1 MLTFH
6 GTRSPSLSPSHVP
19 PHPHATL
26 PSSQLTDNLLKKPPF
41 RFLHD
46 VVSEV
51 IRNTGYARGL
61 FDDRE
66 SDSANIK
73 DKETKVAWLNKI
85 IACVSL
91 SLDEHL
97 PARPLKIVA
106 GLEPERTSEFL
117 QALGRAA
124 RHPATAPR
132 CDASSPA
139 KRPRNPAPPD
149 AKPAA
154 TADAKPAAPPSP
166 PAPPAQPIP
175 APPSPAPPSVAATFE
190 PLSSPPRRRNL
201 NAPLE
206 PESPVARVRAPGPAR
221 PVSARRAPPKRASN
235 VTEVDAHEKRPGSV
249 AATNAN
255 VGGGSGLATGAG
267 AAVMR
272 EGRRRF
278 ERRRRRRYRRRRG
291 SRRIIE
297 PVGGG
302 G

>member
-1 MLTFH
+1 MHFCAHKRLIHLHPPPRSVRHNDTPVRSPRRSRWAISGRPRRKSCRARTRWSASPRFARARSPPSRFETAPSDLVVLTFH

-106 GLEPERTSEFL
+106 GLEPSARTNFYRRSD
-117 QALGRAA
+117 APRDA
-124 RHPATAPR
+124 ATAPPR

-139 KRPRNPAPPD
+139 KRPRNPRRPTPNPPR
-149 AKPAA
+149 PR
-154 TADAKPAAPPSP
+154 TPNPPRHHRHPRHPRNRSPRHHLPRHPPSR
-166 PAPPAQPIP
+166 QR
-175 APPSPAPPSVAATFE
+175 SNHSR
-190 PLSSPPRRRNL
+190 LHPRRR
-201 NAPLE
+201 
-206 PESPVARVRAPGPAR
+206 
-221 PVSARRAPPKRASN
+221 
-235 VTEVDAHEKRPGSV
+235 
-249 AATNAN
+249 
-255 VGGGSGLATGAG
+255 
-267 AAVMR
+267 
-272 EGRRRF
+272 
-278 ERRRRRRYRRRRG
+278 
-291 SRRIIE
+291 I
-297 PVGGG
+297 
-302 G
+302 

>member
-106 GLEPERTSEFL
+106 GLEPERTNEFL

-124 RHPATAPR
+124 RRGDGAAAVRRVLAGEAP
-132 CDASSPA
+132 
-139 KRPRNPAPPD
+139 KPAPPD

-166 PAPPAQPIP
+166 RHPRNRSPRHHLPRH
-175 APPSPAPPSVAATFE
+175 PPSRQRSNHSR
-190 PLSSPPRRRNL
+190 LHPRRR
-201 NAPLE
+201 
-206 PESPVARVRAPGPAR
+206 
-221 PVSARRAPPKRASN
+221 
-235 VTEVDAHEKRPGSV
+235 
-249 AATNAN
+249 
-255 VGGGSGLATGAG
+255 
-267 AAVMR
+267 
-272 EGRRRF
+272 
-278 ERRRRRRYRRRRG
+278 
-291 SRRIIE
+291 I
-297 PVGGG
+297 
-302 G
+302 

>member
-73 DKETKVAWLNKI
+73 DKETKVAWLHKI

-106 GLEPERTSEFL
+106 GLEPERVWFL
-117 QALGRAA
+117 GHTRRQL
-124 RHPATAPR
+124 
-132 CDASSPA
+132 
-139 KRPRNPAPPD
+139 
-149 AKPAA
+149 
-154 TADAKPAAPPSP
+154 PAAPP
-166 PAPPAQPIP
+166 
-175 APPSPAPPSVAATFE
+175 
-190 PLSSPPRRRNL
+190 L
-201 NAPLE
+201 NRETPQINKSTAG
-206 PESPVARVRAPGPAR
+206 SRTA
-221 PVSARRAPPKRASN
+221 RAS
-235 VTEVDAHEKRPGSV
+235 
-249 AATNAN
+249 
-255 VGGGSGLATGAG
+255 
-267 AAVMR
+267 
-272 EGRRRF
+272 
-278 ERRRRRRYRRRRG
+278 
-291 SRRIIE
+291 
-297 PVGGG
+297 
-302 G
+302 

>member
-106 GLEPERTSEFL
+106 GLEPERTNEFL

-124 RHPATAPR
+124 RRGDGANPNGATRLAGYSAR
-132 CDASSPA
+132 ET
-139 KRPRNPAPPD
+139 R
-149 AKPAA
+149 AA
-154 TADAKPAAPPSP
+154 RRQTRRDRGRQTRRATIAT
-166 PAPPAQPIP
+166 APPAQPIP

-190 PLSSPPRRRNL
+190 PLSSPPPAPNL

-206 PESPVARVRAPGPAR
+206 PESPVARVRAPGPSR
-221 PVSARRAPPKRASN
+221 PRLRATRA
-235 VTEVDAHEKRPGSV
+235 T
-249 AATNAN
+249 
-255 VGGGSGLATGAG
+255 
-267 AAVMR
+267 
-272 EGRRRF
+272 
-278 ERRRRRRYRRRRG
+278 
-291 SRRIIE
+291 
-297 PVGGG
+297 
-302 G
+302 